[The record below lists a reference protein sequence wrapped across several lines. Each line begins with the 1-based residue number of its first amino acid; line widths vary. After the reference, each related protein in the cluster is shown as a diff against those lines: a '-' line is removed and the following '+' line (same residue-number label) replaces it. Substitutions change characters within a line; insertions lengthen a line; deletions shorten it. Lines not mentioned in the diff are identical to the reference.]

1 MVATPTWSV
10 IGAFFNSVQSAPVG
24 NRPKE
29 EEVNEQE
36 DEDDEMADDRVPLY
50 FLLLPFILISNSRL
64 VTLELTELLR
74 CCTMI
79 Y

>member
-1 MVATPTWSV
+1 MVATPTWTV

-29 EEVNEQE
+29 EETNEQE

-50 FLLLPFILISNSRL
+50 LQLLPFILHVLYSMLVKSISN
-64 VTLELTELLR
+64 VG
-74 CCTMI
+74 I
-79 Y
+79 YTNV